1 VIKAA
6 PGVTGL
12 DGVGMTARLSR
23 QTFLINRTKI
33 IAASKKAPRSP
44 IGADACLQRARG

>member
-6 PGVTGL
+6 PEVTGL
-12 DGVGMTARLSR
+12 DGVGMNAKLSR
-23 QTFLINRTKI
+23 QTFLIHSTKI
-33 IAASKKAPRSP
+33 IAAIKKAERSP